1 MARRRDQ
8 DLLDSVGHRIQRLRT
23 ERGLTQRQLAEAVSL
38 EPESISRAEAGAISL
53 SLTSLAGVASGL
65 DVPLADLFD
74 TARPSPPTAPAAE
87 LELLRLF
94 RGLDPVLQQAALGAV
109 QGIARTRRTS

>member
-8 DLLDSVGHRIQRLRT
+8 DLLDRVGLRIRRLRD

-53 SLTSLAGVASGL
+53 SLTSLAGVAAGL

-74 TARPSPPTAPAAE
+74 TARPSPPTAPPAE

-94 RGLDPVLQQAALGAV
+94 RSLDPSLREAALGAV
-109 QGIARTRRTS
+109 RGIARARHTS